1 MTAALPRRPRRTLQR
16 PRHVLKRLL
25 AHTGDATLGGRW
37 LGRRRFDPSGFEVGE
52 EGSED
57 ADGGEERAKVVDKI
71 EAGEIDEFAEER
83 RADAAH
89 AKGEAEE
96 QAGDGANSSGQ
107 EFLGVDE
114 DGGKG
119 GGQDQ
124 ADDDAENAGPE
135 KIGVGQQQSERQNAE
150 NGNPDDVFA
159 ADLVAHGAADD
170 GAGGDGAEKN
180 E

>member
-37 LGRRRFDPSGFEVGE
+37 LGRRRFDPSGLKIGE
-52 EGSED
+52 EGGED
-57 ADGGEERAKVVDKI
+57 ADGGEERAEVVDKI
-71 EAGEIDEFAEER
+71 ETGEVDEFAEER

-96 QAGDGANSSGQ
+96 QAGDGADSSGQ
-107 EFLGVDE
+107 EFLSVDE
-114 DGGKG
+114 DGRKG

-124 ADDDAENAGPE
+124 ADDYAEDAGPE
-135 KIGVGQQQSERQNAE
+135 EIGIRQ
-150 NGNPDDVFA
+150 
-159 ADLVAHGAADD
+159 
-170 GAGGDGAEKN
+170 K
-180 E
+180 

>member
-1 MTAALPRRPRRTLQR
+1 M
-16 PRHVLKRLL
+16 L
-25 AHTGDATLGGRW
+25 ASRWSGG
-37 LGRRRFDPSGFEVGE
+37 RRFDLCGIEIGE
-52 EGSED
+52 KGGED
-57 ADGGEERAKVVDKI
+57 ADGGEERAEVVDKI

-135 KIGVGQQQSERQNAE
+135 KIGVRQEQSEGQNAE
-150 NGNPDDVFA
+150 NGKPDDVFA
-159 ADLVAHGAADD
+159 TELIAHGDADD
-170 GAGGDGAEKN
+170 GAGGNGAEKN
-180 E
+180 

>member
-1 MTAALPRRPRRTLQR
+1 MSGGSFPRGRAFSFGR
-16 PRHVLKRLL
+16 LKI
-25 AHTGDATLGGRW
+25 
-37 LGRRRFDPSGFEVGE
+37 GE
-52 EGSED
+52 EGGED

-71 EAGEIDEFAEER
+71 ETGEVDEFAEER

-96 QAGDGANSSGQ
+96 QAGDGADSSGQ
-107 EFLGVDE
+107 EFLSVDE

-159 ADLVAHGAADD
+159 A
-170 GAGGDGAEKN
+170 
-180 E
+180 